1 MRPWIRK
8 GLYILLPVFFLIQ
21 FFPPAKTNPATDP
34 ARTIHASFSMEPTV
48 TSALTRACNDCHSN
62 HTIWPWYSRLAPV
75 SWLVV
80 NDVTRGRRALNF
92 SDWKSLSA
100 DKQQEMLPEICK
112 EVSEREMPTEEYIL
126 MHPRAKLTS
135 DEIKA
140 ICNWVHAPALHR
152 LQMAENN

>member
-8 GLYILLPVFFLIQ
+8 GLYIMIAVFLLIQ

-48 TSALTRACNDCHSN
+48 TSALTRACNDCHTN
-62 HTIWPWYSRLAPV
+62 HTSWPWYSRIAPV

-80 NDVTRGRRALNF
+80 SDVNRGRRAFNF

-100 DKQQEMLPEICK
+100 DKQQEMLSEICK

-126 MHPRAKLTS
+126 MHPRAELTGG
-135 DEIKA
+135 EINA
-140 ICNWVHAPALHR
+140 ICTWAHTPALHR